1 MSTRGEKNIIKTLT
15 LSNNMQNNEVHI
27 LDRIG
32 IITIIRIIFSSIIF
46 KYVIEGRV
54 YEWTIT
60 AVNMKNNNNNNGTC
74 EADTQSR
81 RDVIAYIKKC
91 HATRMGKE
99 GV

>member
-60 AVNMKNNNNNNGTC
+60 AVDMKNNNNNGTC
-74 EADTQSR
+74 EADMYHIIFILHRNLFIIPNT
-81 RDVIAYIKKC
+81 C
-91 HATRMGKE
+91 
-99 GV
+99 

>member
-1 MSTRGEKNIIKTLT
+1 MSTRGEKIIIKTLT

-74 EADTQSR
+74 EADMYHIIFILHRNLFIIPNT
-81 RDVIAYIKKC
+81 Y
-91 HATRMGKE
+91 
-99 GV
+99 

>member
-15 LSNNMQNNEVHI
+15 LSNNIRNNEVHI

-60 AVNMKNNNNNNGTC
+60 AVDMKNNNNNGTC
-74 EADTQSR
+74 EADMYHIIFILHRNLFIIPNT
-81 RDVIAYIKKC
+81 Y
-91 HATRMGKE
+91 
-99 GV
+99 